1 MIIMSPHL
9 PLHGPIHEG
18 QDGHFLKVLSVENP
32 QCLMLVTSFAG
43 SISSAYTAYIVK
55 NMSHWPRVE
64 GRLGH
69 LEILLCP
76 FNDDVCSHTYFR
88 PSQKAAQQID
98 PPFNVPQGLLPICF
112 KWATVIAC
120 PA

>member
-1 MIIMSPHL
+1 
-9 PLHGPIHEG
+9 
-18 QDGHFLKVLSVENP
+18 
-32 QCLMLVTSFAG
+32 MLFTSFAG
-43 SISSAYTAYIVK
+43 SVSSTYTAYIVR
-55 NMSHWPRVE
+55 NISHWPRIE
-64 GRLGH
+64 GRLEH

-88 PSQKAAQQID
+88 PSQKAAQQIA
-98 PPFNVPQGLLPICF
+98 PLSNIPQGLLPTCF